1 MMMMEPIQ
9 RALNRWME
17 ENDDFKSRHESMK
30 AMILSH
36 PDISEFLETH
46 PEIDEKEIDKRLNR
60 LYEYMTQSIRCSDCK
75 SYHACNNML
84 KGYSPILQVVQGE
97 IHLAYEKCP
106 NHLQYEKQAEK
117 QDLMKSL
124 YIPREIL
131 QAQFEDLI
139 ITPERRKAFNAVDDF
154 LNKTEKALPEKGIF
168 FTGNFGVGKTYFLG
182 AIANRLKTYDLSSM
196 IIYMPEFVREMRDAI
211 RDNNV
216 QEKIDAFKN
225 ADVLML
231 DDIGA
236 ETFSAWFRDEVLG
249 SILQYRMM
257 ERLPMFFT
265 SNYTMDQLEEI
276 LASSTKGTV
285 EKVKARRIME
295 RIRQVSTEVVL
306 KGENLRT

>member
-1 MMMMEPIQ
+1 MMMMEPIHT
-9 RALNRWME
+9 ALNKWMA
-17 ENDDFKSRHESMK
+17 ENNDFKSRHEAMK
-30 AMILSH
+30 AMILNH
-36 PDISEFLETH
+36 PDISQFLEEH
-46 PEIDEKEIDKRLNR
+46 PELEEKEIDKRLNR
-60 LYEYMTQSIRCSDCK
+60 LYEYMTQSIRCSDCQ
-75 SYHACNNML
+75 SYAACKNML
-84 KGYSPILQVVQGE
+84 KGYSPILEVVQGE
-97 IHLAYEKCP
+97 IHLAYEKCQ
-106 NHLQYEKQAEK
+106 NHLLYDKQAEK

-131 QAQFEDLI
+131 QAEFEDLI
-139 ITPERRKAFNAVDDF
+139 ITPERRQAFNAVDDF
-154 LNKTEKALPEKGIF
+154 LNKTEKALPERGIF

-182 AIANRLKTYDLSSM
+182 AIANRLKTFNLSSM

-257 ERLPMFFT
+257 ERLPVFLT

-295 RIRQVSTEVVL
+295 RIRQVSTEIEL
-306 KGENLRT
+306 RGENMRT